1 MQWVEF
7 LFVLLHFQQR
17 IHPKDLLSLLKT
29 IKNINSFIMVI
40 RQIIISKN
48 LERKLGILAELNEEV
63 SGIHLYKQECG
74 NCVLEGFFLLEPVQ
88 SRIC

>member
-1 MQWVEF
+1 
-7 LFVLLHFQQR
+7 
-17 IHPKDLLSLLKT
+17 
-29 IKNINSFIMVI
+29 MVI